1 MAVRDGLIRAFF
13 NAFIIKNMPA
23 QRKMALRTQFS
34 KPLCLRSES
43 CEMISQLF
51 LLFNLIFEQ
60 IIRQHMQSLFE
71 VAAVDSRQE
80 FGFAERDY
88 I

>member
-34 KPLCLRSES
+34 KPLCLRSERYRENIFS
-43 CEMISQLF
+43 VP
-51 LLFNLIFEQ
+51 LINF
-60 IIRQHMQSLFE
+60 
-71 VAAVDSRQE
+71 
-80 FGFAERDY
+80 
-88 I
+88 